1 MNTITISGIIT
12 HQEERMFL
20 YVVDYKGN
28 GAFLPL
34 DSTKDLQKYEDT
46 SVIITGYL
54 SNLAASTG
62 KSISLIATG
71 IVPTPAICNAEG
83 YLDPKL
89 QVNAVD
95 GIFTATTTPEI
106 RFFENGNA
114 VTKVDATFG
123 NNVAV
128 RLESWSN
135 PESRY
140 KPGEILANYVHEG
153 DRFGG
158 TGKLVFSVYQQKTYF
173 SISISSVELLGKRPT
188 TETLV
193 PATASVGN
201 VDDRAVDNRD
211 DIPF

>member
-12 HQEERMFL
+12 HQEQRMFL
-20 YVVDYKGN
+20 YVVDYKGS

-34 DSTKDLQKYEDT
+34 DSTKDLRGFEDT

-54 SNLAASTG
+54 SNLAGNPSSG
-62 KSISLIATG
+62 KSISLIAVG
-71 IVPTPAICNAEG
+71 IVPTPGICNAEG

-95 GIFTATTTPEI
+95 GIFTATTSPEI

-114 VTKVDATFG
+114 VTKVASTFG

-140 KPGEILANYVHEG
+140 KPGEILANYVHQG

-158 TGKLVFSVYQQKTYF
+158 TGKLVFSAYQQKTYF

-188 TETLV
+188 SETLV

-201 VDDRAVDNRD
+201 VDNRD